1 MKKTVCAVL
10 GMALIGGAV
19 FTGCSKTGCNELEQ
33 QDLLCW
39 F

>member
-19 FTGCSKTGCNELEQ
+19 LP
-33 QDLLCW
+33 DALRLAAML
-39 F
+39 